1 MSRAFDLRL
10 AVAEDAAELAR
21 FAANTFAETFAA
33 DNTAADMAA
42 YLEQSFSEE
51 IQRREITTPGITT
64 MLAELEGELAG
75 YSMIRLGGE
84 DSGQLAGA
92 HPVELQRLYVG
103 SAWKGVGVAQAL
115 MQAAE
120 TSARQQGGRTLW
132 LGVWE
137 RNHRA
142 IAFYRK
148 CGFIDIG
155 THEFR
160 LGDDVQSDRL
170 MSKPLAS

>member
-1 MSRAFDLRL
+1 MQRTVSLRL
-10 AVAEDAAELAR
+10 AGPEDAAELAR
-21 FAANTFAETFAA
+21 FAAHTFAETFAA
-33 DNTAADMAA
+33 DNTAADMAT
-42 YLEQSFSEE
+42 YLEQSFGEE
-51 IQRREITTPGITT
+51 TQRREITTPGITT
-64 MLAELEGELAG
+64 TLAEVEGEFAG

-84 DSGQLAGA
+84 ESGQVTGTQ
-92 HPVELQRLYVG
+92 PVELQRLYVG
-103 SAWKGVGVAQAL
+103 STWKGLGVAQAL
-115 MQAAE
+115 MREVEAC
-120 TSARQQGGRTLW
+120 ARRQGGQTLW

-160 LGDDVQSDRL
+160 LGNDVQTDRL